1 MSHFEINKSLYKQY
15 RDENPELYT
24 IGQKIERTEDVEG
37 AEILLHYCKRSFGLN
52 VDLSNPIH
60 MAAARSISDVERARI
75 DALDFVSKS
84 EFALR
89 DAHEQLRDL
98 NKKYT
103 QLKERFTKELAD
115 EKEGFTNQL
124 LILLDTINTRNAD
137 TEKEL
142 HDANVKIAHLRSRK
156 NFYKVKSKATK

>member
-1 MSHFEINKSLYKQY
+1 MS
-15 RDENPELYT
+15 NPEH
-24 IGQKIERTEDVEG
+24 V
-37 AEILLHYCKRSFGLN
+37 
-52 VDLSNPIH
+52 
-60 MAAARSISDVERARI
+60 AAVRSISDVERARI

-89 DAHEQLRDL
+89 DAHEQLQDL

-115 EKEGFTNQL
+115 EKESFTNQL
-124 LILLDTINTRNAD
+124 LILLDTINTRNAV

-142 HDANVKIAHLRSRK
+142 HDANIKIAHLKSRK
-156 NFYKVKSKATK
+156 NFYKVKSKATR